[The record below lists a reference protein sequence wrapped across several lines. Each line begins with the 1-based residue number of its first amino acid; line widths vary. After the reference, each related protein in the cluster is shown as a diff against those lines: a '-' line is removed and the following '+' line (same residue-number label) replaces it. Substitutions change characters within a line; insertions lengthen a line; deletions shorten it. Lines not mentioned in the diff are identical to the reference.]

1 MLRGEWT
8 MRNTLDN
15 TIKERINN
23 NIKYLIEKNNISQST
38 LSKET
43 EKSVTHINA
52 ILNGHGTMTLGTLI
66 SICEYFKISID
77 DVIYKDLGEN
87 QK

>member
-1 MLRGEWT
+1 

-38 LSKET
+38 LGKKT

-52 ILNGHGTMTLGTLI
+52 ILNGHGTMTLGMLI
-66 SICEYFKISID
+66 SICEYFKVSID
-77 DVIYKDLGEN
+77 DVVYNDFGDVN
-87 QK
+87 S